1 MNYKFLEQVKKENPN
16 IRTGYTLRMTYG
28 DLSELTE
35 VDFFSVKHTY
45 ITRQF
50 VDEVHR
56 LGKEVYAWTLNY
68 QGDMQRMITLKVD
81 NIITDE
87 PELVRK
93 VLLGETDRNP
103 SFITLLKY
111 AVK

>member
-1 MNYKFLEQVKKENPN
+1 MV
-16 IRTGYTLRMTYG
+16 R
-28 DLSELTE
+28 
-35 VDFFSVKHTY
+35 
-45 ITRQF
+45 
-50 VDEVHR
+50 
-56 LGKEVYAWTLNY
+56 TLNY
-68 QGDMQRMITLKVD
+68 QGDMQRMMTLKVD
-81 NIITDE
+81 NIITDD